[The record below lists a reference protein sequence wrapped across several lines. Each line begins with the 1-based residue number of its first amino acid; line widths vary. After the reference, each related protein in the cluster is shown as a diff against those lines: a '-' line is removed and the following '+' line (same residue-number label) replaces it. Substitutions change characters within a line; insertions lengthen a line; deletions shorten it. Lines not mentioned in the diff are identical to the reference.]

1 MKRMLI
7 AIVAVAAVLV
17 YIQSTGS
24 APGWLFGKGAVPH
37 IEAKSAIL
45 IDANTG
51 QTIFAQGANKALP
64 PASMSK
70 LMTELV
76 VLETVRAGKLGW
88 KDQVTVSPY
97 AANVLG
103 AGAGLRNGER
113 HTVKELFE
121 SMAVH
126 SANDSAVALAE
137 WIGGSERE
145 FVKLMNEKAKAIG
158 LSDSTVFAN
167 ATGLSSSDLAM
178 YAQSAA
184 ADGETVMTA
193 RDVALLARYMIRS
206 YPEVLTITSR
216 EAVGLN
222 PGASDDA
229 ALRTTNLML
238 PGERFAY
245 PGSDGLK
252 TGYTERA
259 GYCFTGTTSRGGT
272 RLIAVVMGA
281 ESADGRFIETE
292 RLYDLGFGEK
302 KGAGSKLAAGISRL
316 LLTVAPSR
324 TNG

>member
-1 MKRMLI
+1 MKRMLLVV
-7 AIVAVAAVLV
+7 VAVAALLI

-24 APGWLFGKGAVPH
+24 ASGWLFGKGDAPH

-70 LMTELV
+70 LMTELI

-88 KDQVTVSPY
+88 KDQVTVSAY
-97 AANVLG
+97 AAGVPG
-103 AGAGLRNGER
+103 AGAGLRGGEHR
-113 HTVKELFE
+113 TVKELFE

-126 SANDSAVALAE
+126 SANDAAVALAE
-137 WIGGSERE
+137 RIGGSERQ
-145 FVKLMNEKAKAIG
+145 FVALMNEKAKAIG
-158 LSDSTVFAN
+158 LSESTKFAN
-167 ATGLSSSDLAM
+167 ATGLSSSDLM
-178 YAQSAA
+178 GYGESSAA
-184 ADGETVMTA
+184 EGETAMTA
-193 RDVALLARYMIRS
+193 RDVALLARHMIRS
-206 YPEVLTITSR
+206 YPEVLAITSR
-216 EAVGLN
+216 AAVGSN
-222 PGASDDA
+222 RNIADDA
-229 ALRTTNLML
+229 KLRTTNLML

-259 GYCFTGTTSRGGT
+259 GYCFTGTTARGGT

-281 ESADGRFIETE
+281 DSADGRFIETE

-302 KGAGSKLAAGISRL
+302 KGAGNKLAAGISRL
-316 LLTVAPSR
+316 FLAFVPSR
-324 TNG
+324 SV